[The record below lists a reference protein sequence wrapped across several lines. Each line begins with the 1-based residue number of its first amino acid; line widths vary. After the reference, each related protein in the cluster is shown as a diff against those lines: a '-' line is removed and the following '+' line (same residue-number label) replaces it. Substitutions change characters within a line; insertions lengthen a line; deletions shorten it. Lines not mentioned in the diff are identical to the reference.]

1 MKSTAGRL
9 LMPADQTIRLA
20 SELAGCF
27 PVTGAEVSP
36 TMFVLKVVVGAGCR
50 ADVSDVVTLGRP

>member
-1 MKSTAGRL
+1 
-9 LMPADQTIRLA
+9 MPADQTIRLA

-50 ADVSDVVTLGRP
+50 ADVSDVVTRGRP